1 MSWKYTMPERQDYD
15 SDEEFQEDLDAYYA
29 AEDDY
34 ADRCL
39 ERYYE
44 R

>member
-1 MSWKYTMPERQDYD
+1 MSWKHTMPERQDYD